1 MVFTQCSRLTGK
13 TRLRNDLLC
22 VEWDAKPHPLTR
34 LQSDLLYVEWDV
46 KPIHSLTDLSNHVFI
61 LIIFIPNVSDAM
73 LLVYDLLLLL
83 LAYCIFILFLSKM
96 QFTENARECPDMC
109 LITVDVCPC
118 ESCHWL
124 VLLLCM
130 RVKYARQEFVLEFYC
145 FTKPQLYLL
154 LFKILLFTI
163 VFLLYHV
170 EHLGYFHIITYSKPW
185 EC

>member
-1 MVFTQCSRLTGK
+1 LVFTQCSRFTGK

-22 VEWDAKPHPLTR
+22 VVWDAKPHPLTR

-96 QFTENARECPDMC
+96 QFTENARECPYMC
-109 LITVDVCPC
+109 LITVDACPC

-130 RVKYARQEFVLEFYC
+130 RVKYARQEFVLESFIASQNHNCICSY
-145 FTKPQLYLL
+145 LNYYYLL
-154 LFKILLFTI
+154 LFFYYIM
-163 VFLLYHV
+163 
-170 EHLGYFHIITYSKPW
+170 
-185 EC
+185 